1 MDDVRLIHILLDNI
15 DYDEYKLS
23 DDIKKW
29 IYTFINDYTE
39 IFVELDTDIQAI
51 KEDRQVELDNIPTII
66 KIIADTYYSKYCNAK
81 YCNAKYYK
89 DKYFNENNIYIFIKY
104 TILVIL
110 DTELLIL
117 PINANRENLINVV
130 DSSMDLLNMNFVID
144 KNLNNNSDNCQSNNI
159 RCINKNNTKYCKY
172 IFDSFKNLFIKK

>member
-81 YCNAKYYK
+81 YCNAKYNK
-89 DKYFNENNIYIFIKY
+89 EKYFNENNIYIFIKY

-117 PINANRENLINVV
+117 PINANRENLINIV

-144 KNLNNNSDNCQSNNI
+144 KNLGNNNTCM
-159 RCINKNNTKYCKY
+159 NKTNTKYCKCL
-172 IFDSFKNLFIKK
+172 FDSVKNLFIKK